1 MAKSFSNRY
10 IFIYSAALVVVAA
23 LILTVVSVS
32 LKPLQTKNQQ
42 AETKQMIL
50 KTIGV
55 EATRENADKLFDQY
69 ISVGAYPSVRP
80 DEATEEGV
88 HGSTPL
94 QFYRYDGGIIIP
106 MRGTG
111 LWGPIW
117 GYLALDGDGT
127 VVGAVFDHKGET
139 PGLGGE
145 IATDKFAAR
154 FIGKRMDT
162 QAIHLAK
169 NADHSNPYE
178 VDAISGGTMTSN
190 GVTAMLEKA
199 YNDYSKLT
207 SCSSSTSLT
216 SSTTDSR
223 EEATE

>member
-1 MAKSFSNRY
+1 MKSFSNRY
-10 IFIYSAALVVVAA
+10 IFIYSAILVVVAA
-23 LILTVVSVS
+23 LVLTVVAVS
-32 LKPLQTKNQQ
+32 LKPMQTKNQE
-42 AETKQMIL
+42 AEQKQMIL

-55 EATRENADKLFDQY
+55 EATRDNAAELYAKH
-69 ISVGAYPSVRP
+69 IT
-80 DEATEEGV
+80 EANGYYT
-88 HGSTPL
+88 
-94 QFYRYDGGIIIP
+94 FDGGIVLP
-106 MRGTG
+106 MNGTG

-117 GYLALDGDGT
+117 GYLALDESST

-145 IATDKFAAR
+145 IATDKFAQR
-154 FIGKRMDT
+154 FIGKKMDT

-199 YNDYSKLT
+199 FENYSNLKIQNIQNT
-207 SCSSSTSLT
+207 PNTPSTPT
-216 SSTTDSR
+216 EETR
-223 EEATE
+223 EEVTE

>member
-1 MAKSFSNRY
+1 MKTFSNRY
-10 IFIYSAALVVVAA
+10 IFIYSAVLVAVVA
-23 LILTVVSVS
+23 LILTVASVS
-32 LKPLQTKNQQ
+32 LKPLQDKNRE
-42 AETKQMIL
+42 AEQKQMIL

-55 EATRENADKLFDQY
+55 EATRDNAAELYAKH
-69 ISVGAYPSVRP
+69 IT
-80 DEATEEGV
+80 EADGYYTFADGTV
-88 HGSTPL
+88 IPL
-94 QFYRYDGGIIIP
+94 H
-106 MRGTG
+106 GTG

-117 GYLALDGDGT
+117 GYLALDCSGNVT
-127 VVGAVFDHKGET
+127 GAVFDHKGET

-190 GVTAMLEKA
+190 GVTAMLAKA
-199 YNDYSKLT
+199 YDDYSKL
-207 SCSSSTSLT
+207 
-216 SSTTDSR
+216 R
-223 EEATE
+223 KEATE

>member
-1 MAKSFSNRY
+1 MAKTFSNRY
-10 IFIYSAALVVVAA
+10 IFIYSAVLVVAAA
-23 LILTVVSVS
+23 LILTVVAVS
-32 LKPLQTKNQQ
+32 LKPLQTKNQE
-42 AETKQMIL
+42 AEKKQMIL

-55 EATRENADKLFDQY
+55 EATRDNAAELYAKH
-69 ISVGAYPSVRP
+69 IT
-80 DEATEEGV
+80 EADGYYT
-88 HGSTPL
+88 
-94 QFYRYDGGIIIP
+94 FDGGIVIP
-106 MRGTG
+106 LSGTG

-117 GYLALDGDGT
+117 GYLALDESCT

-145 IATDKFAAR
+145 IATDKFAQR
-154 FIGKRMDT
+154 FIGKKMDT

-199 YNDYSKLT
+199 YNDYQGLT
-207 SCSSSTSLT
+207 RQTSPT
-216 SSTTDSR
+216 SPTCPTEEAR

>member
-10 IFIYSAALVVVAA
+10 IFIYSAVLVVVAA

-32 LKPLQTKNQQ
+32 LKPMQTKNQQ

-50 KTIGV
+50 KTIGHIT
-55 EATRENADKLFDQY
+55 EANGYYNFA
-69 ISVGAYPSVRP
+69 
-80 DEATEEGV
+80 
-88 HGSTPL
+88 
-94 QFYRYDGGIIIP
+94 GGIVIP
-106 MRGTG
+106 LKGTG

-117 GYLALDGDGT
+117 GYLALDRKST

-145 IATDKFAAR
+145 IATDKFAQR
-154 FIGKRMDT
+154 FIGKKMDT

-190 GVTAMLEKA
+190 GVTAMLQKA
-199 YNDYSKLT
+199 YEDYSKM
-207 SCSSSTSLT
+207 
-216 SSTTDSR
+216 R
-223 EEATE
+223 KEATK

>member
-10 IFIYSAALVVVAA
+10 IFIYSAVLVVVAA
-23 LILTVVSVS
+23 LILTVVAVS
-32 LKPLQTKNQQ
+32 LKPLQTKNQE
-42 AETKQMIL
+42 AEQKQMIL

-55 EATRENADKLFDQY
+55 EATRDNAAELYAQY
-69 ISVGAYPSVRP
+69 ITEKTNEKGLPYYTF
-80 DEATEEGV
+80 EARGKGLYR
-88 HGSTPL
+88 HGG
-94 QFYRYDGGIIIP
+94 YIIP
-106 MRGTG
+106 LNGTG

-117 GYLALDGDGT
+117 GYLAIDVDASSSI
-127 VVGAVFDHKGET
+127 VGAVFDHKGET

-145 IATDKFAAR
+145 IATDKFAER
-154 FIGKRMDT
+154 FIGKKMDT

-199 YNDYSKLT
+199 FENYSNLNIQNT
-207 SCSSSTSLT
+207 PSTSNT
-216 SSTTDSR
+216 PTEEAR